1 MEKTAAG
8 PATTTRWYYFFP
20 GNVYAYGP
28 TTEAY
33 ASEREVRALIR
44 QWWKLRRLPR
54 GFQLWRA

>member
-1 MEKTAAG
+1 MPKRKES
-8 PATTTRWYYFFP
+8 RWYYFFP